1 MEEEKLNEQLSRFNK
16 KKNNGQEFTGRDI
29 ISHILFKI
37 L

>member
-16 KKNNGQEFTGRDI
+16 NNGQEFTWRDI